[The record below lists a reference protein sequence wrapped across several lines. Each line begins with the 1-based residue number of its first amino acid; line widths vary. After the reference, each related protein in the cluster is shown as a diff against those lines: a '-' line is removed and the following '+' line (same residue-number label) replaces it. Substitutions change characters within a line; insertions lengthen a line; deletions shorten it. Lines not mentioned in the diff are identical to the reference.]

1 MEVVR
6 KNAFS
11 FSKISKDALFVDREK
26 EKKMIEDYIFNKQN
40 VIVIAPRKVGKTW
53 LLTKVAEEM
62 RSKES
67 VENIWIDV
75 SKTIDAGSFAST
87 IVKEVFNFQKISLGT
102 ESVQTILKALPKII
116 SSRINVQ
123 MKVGSFSV
131 GLEVKNKEEYGD
143 IVSESL
149 MFLNTLNKKLFIV
162 FDEFQDITNYEPDFT
177 GPVRYAAQ
185 HSDNVSY
192 VFMGSKQTMMR
203 KIFLNKDSI
212 MFNLGAVVTLNR
224 IPEEEIRN
232 LLTRGFALSNVSV
245 SKGVIDK
252 IIEVTDGY
260 PYFTQYFAYQ
270 IVQSAV
276 QRNKVT
282 VRDVDAALDAVVEGD
297 SYLFETILSRKS
309 KTLKPVLCYIAA
321 HNSSKGIFGANLP
334 FANNTINYA
343 LKALEE
349 EEILIKENKRY
360 FIANPFFRVFLTHG
374 CLA

>member
-1 MEVVR
+1 MR
-6 KNAFS
+6 RNAFS
-11 FSKISKDALFVDREK
+11 FSKISEGALFVDRER
-26 EKKMIEDYIFNKQN
+26 EKKIVEDYIFNKQN
-40 VIVIAPRKVGKTW
+40 VIVIAPRKMGKTW
-53 LLTKVAEEM
+53 LLTKVTEEIKN
-62 RSKES
+62 KES
-67 VENIWIDV
+67 IENVWIDV
-75 SKTIDAGSFAST
+75 SKTIDAGSFASI

-116 SSRINVQ
+116 ASRINVQ

-131 GLEVKNKEEYGD
+131 GLEVKNKEEYGN
-143 IVSESL
+143 IVSEAL
-149 MFLNTLNKKLFIV
+149 MFLNTLNKKSFIV

-177 GPVRYAAQ
+177 GPIRYAAQ

-212 MFNLGAVVTLNR
+212 MLNLGAVVTLNR
-224 IPEEEIRN
+224 IPEVEIRK
-232 LLTRGFALSNVSV
+232 LLSKGFALSNVSV

-252 IIEVTDGY
+252 IIEITDGY

-270 IVQSAV
+270 IVQGAA
-276 QRNKVT
+276 QENKVT
-282 VRDVDAALDAVVEGD
+282 VRDVDAALDAIVEGD

-309 KTLKPVLCYIAA
+309 KTLKPILYYIAA
-321 HNSSKGIFGANLP
+321 HNSSKGIFGANLQ

-349 EEILIKENKRY
+349 EEILIKENKQY
-360 FIANPFFRVFLTHG
+360 FIANPFFKVFLKEK
-374 CLA
+374 CE